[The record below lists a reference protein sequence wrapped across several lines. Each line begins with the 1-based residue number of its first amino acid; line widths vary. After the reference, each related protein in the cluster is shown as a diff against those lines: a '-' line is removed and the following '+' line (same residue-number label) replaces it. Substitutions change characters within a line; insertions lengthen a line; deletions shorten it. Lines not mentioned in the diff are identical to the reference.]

1 MIKNQDEP
9 FPIHN
14 MKGLKD
20 SGSSIVYL
28 RDGMKFT
35 IRTSCDC
42 KQVYNLCQT
51 QHRLCL
57 AVVSPVRSSVDE
69 DLNPLEHRSKSIV
82 PLFHWQLGRTID
94 WQIIFQCTITHYW
107 EIGMIYFGSSKARN
121 WYLSKNSN
129 QKRWGHTLGKIREV
143 LYLSTLPKESE
154 LPLSAETSA
163 ESFWASKSF
172 ICRSAC
178 SLSHWLMPMMM
189 SSMVPVV
196 PKKTRGAKDFFF
208 MPTGIAT
215 RAPATE
221 KNQVPRALHGHETV
235 FTGRSKQIRI
245 IV

>member
-94 WQIIFQCTITHYW
+94 
-107 EIGMIYFGSSKARN
+107 
-121 WYLSKNSN
+121 
-129 QKRWGHTLGKIREV
+129 
-143 LYLSTLPKESE
+143 
-154 LPLSAETSA
+154 
-163 ESFWASKSF
+163 
-172 ICRSAC
+172 
-178 SLSHWLMPMMM
+178 
-189 SSMVPVV
+189 
-196 PKKTRGAKDFFF
+196 
-208 MPTGIAT
+208 
-215 RAPATE
+215 
-221 KNQVPRALHGHETV
+221 
-235 FTGRSKQIRI
+235 
-245 IV
+245 